1 MLILIAGLVIF
12 LGVHSLDLF
21 ATQKRHELIEQ
32 KGEGTYKGLYT
43 LLSLIGFALIIWG
56 YGVSRSQGTFLWL
69 PSAGMRHITVVLS
82 LVAFV
87 LLAATYFKGSW
98 IKIRL
103 GHPMALAVK
112 VWAFGHLIS
121 NGRLGDVLLFGFFP
135 DMGHRLLCHQTAPR
149 PACGHRPDNYCIDT
163 ADGHRYPRW
172 LYSLAGVRYLVTP
185 LADWCESIWRLN
197 AKCSED
203 G

>member
-1 MLILIAGLVIF
+1 MLLIAGLVIF

-56 YGVSRSQGTFLWL
+56 YGVSRSQGIFLWL

-112 VWAFGHLIS
+112 VWAFGHLLS
-121 NGRLGDVLLFGFFP
+121 NGRLGDVLLFGSFLIWAIVYYAIKRRR
-135 DMGHRLLCHQTAPR
+135 DRLAGTGPTTAVSLPQTAIGIL
-149 PACGHRPDNYCIDT
+149 AGFVAWLVFAIWLH
-163 ADGHRYPRW
+163 RW
-172 LYSLAGVRYLVTP
+172 LIGVSPFGV
-185 LADWCESIWRLN
+185 
-197 AKCSED
+197 
-203 G
+203 